1 MKTIA
6 KKLSALLL
14 CLLCLFSM
22 LACGETAPENKT
34 PKIGDP
40 VKIEH
45 LSIDTVIYDILGSAT
60 IRFIP
65 KYEISELIIIIKAYD
80 KEDFLLEQV
89 TADLGN
95 LVGEQEFVYHYNM
108 QDTAFNYK
116 KQIDRVDISI
126 KSGTISG
133 I

>member
-40 VKIEH
+40 VKIEYF
-45 LSIDTVIYDILGSAT
+45 SIDTVIYGNIGIVD

-80 KEDFLLEQV
+80 KEDSLLEQV
-89 TADLGN
+89 TAELGD
-95 LVGEQEFVYHYNM
+95 LVGDQEFVYEYKM
-108 QDTAFNYK
+108 KQTAFNLRK
-116 KQIDRVDISI
+116 VIERVDISI